1 MANPLPA
8 FDLDKATPEQR
19 EAALEIQ
26 QDRNLAGQ
34 PLGAIWSSL
43 MPSPNAARRIARVGA
58 HCRFQSVLTEH
69 QREVAILAAA
79 CPMGFEYEAKYHE
92 TYAANLGVPREV
104 IAAVMAGHLDS
115 LPGEFRVVAQLSRAV
130 AMGEPTA
137 VALAAVRQQ
146 LGDRAAI
153 DLVTTAAYYTML
165 QRISATLLP

>member
-1 MANPLPA
+1 MATTLPA

-19 EAALEIQ
+19 EAAMEIQ
-26 QDRNLAGQ
+26 QDRNLTGQ

-43 MPSPNAARRIARVGA
+43 MESPNAARRIARVGA
-58 HCRFQSVLTEH
+58 HCRFNSVLTEH

-79 CPMGFEYEAKYHE
+79 CPMGFEYEATYHE

-104 IAAVMAGHLDS
+104 IAAVMAGRLDT
-115 LPGEFRVVAQLSRAV
+115 LPDEFRRVAQLSRAV

-137 VALAAVRQQ
+137 EALAAVRQQ
-146 LGDRAAI
+146 LGERAAI
-153 DLVTTAAYYTML
+153 DLVATAAYYTML

>member
-1 MANPLPA
+1 MATTLPT

-43 MPSPNAARRIARVGA
+43 MDSPNAARRIARVGA

-79 CPMGFEYEAKYHE
+79 CPMGFEYEASYHR
-92 TYAANLGVPREV
+92 TFAANLGVPPQV
-104 IAAVMAGHLDS
+104 IEDVMAGRLDT
-115 LPGEFRVVAQLSRAV
+115 LPAEFRAVAQLSRAV

-137 VALAAVRQQ
+137 AALAAVRQQ

-153 DLVTTAAYYTML
+153 DLVATAGYYTML